1 MALGDAMQVELLKH
15 AMLRA
20 AAWPIETAT
29 DFSAPEL
36 ARAASALLETERRVL
51 ARREVTVAE
60 LYRSLP
66 RFEAQTRAYLL
77 SVKRHV
83 HCETEELPQPTAEVA
98 ARLAEDNAVARLM
111 EEEAA
116 ARRSLAEQ
124 SAEFDRMYAAEL
136 ERQRCLLRTRTSEAR
151 FLKALIVANSLVA
164 ARWANV
170 LRRIAGPARK
180 ERRLERTVFR
190 YLMRAA
196 GRPTPH
202 GAWAGV
208 ALISPA
214 QDGEPSSPFQVRQ
227 KHPHYQAAV
236 NLLPFTLML
245 SRLVRLD
252 RYRQALP
259 LRVNPTLHHVH
270 GGWRYAK
277 EADSRWLVLPYQRF
291 LSAVLRC
298 FEDGQSRPVLPIL
311 QALNGDSGGNPDVRD
326 SFERVIHGLIDA
338 DVLRVDLSLP
348 ARASD
353 VWEALDA
360 VIPRLLEP
368 DRTRWAAA
376 IRRIHS
382 HCEQLGRNF
391 ETLKPVDVD
400 YLRSAIQD
408 ELQKLWQAAGMP
420 GSSPEP
426 PVRLDMRLPFAIQWG
441 TAAFEAATRAT
452 RDFLAF
458 HAADGGAELFRRQ
471 SLFRRLRSLDGGPKE
486 PLLAFLATR
495 APCPGPEPSAD
506 EDDFCAGASAAT
518 RELLFSG
525 LPPDSP
531 EAQAA
536 AAHCQMWEHV
546 LEPVH
551 HQRVY
556 AVPPR
561 AANAGSL
568 AGPWGS
574 LLLRFSGENGIRI
587 GPGRPESMLFSA
599 RFATLIAKPCNGDA
613 PFLEELRTHA
623 SAAAANG
630 IELADIV
637 AWHPGN
643 PNAAIRPA
651 LVSGTLDAQ
660 GPRET
665 NLQNLYLR
673 VQPGGGRPWL
683 VRSEGTRPLLPVMTC
698 AANVGAR
705 DSASSALAAIASAH
719 GWEFLA
725 FGFPPLRAE
734 RLRWHH
740 LPKLLL
746 NDRTV
751 LASERWTLDK
761 HTVTQLRRLN
771 GSTRYLAWRHEVE
784 RRRVPALV
792 HMRTGADA
800 PELLMCTDS
809 PLAVQCCFDGADDQV
824 SELSLTEL
832 ADCLDALKDAEGR
845 HYLSEIAVTWC
856 ADHYWSELARE
867 ING

>member
-1 MALGDAMQVELLKH
+1 MRIELLKY
-15 AMLRA
+15 AVLRA
-20 AAWPIETAT
+20 AAWPIETAI

-36 ARAASALLETERRVL
+36 ARAASALLETERKVV
-51 ARREVTVAE
+51 ARREATVAE
-60 LYRSLP
+60 LYRALP
-66 RFEAQTRAYLL
+66 RFEPQTRAYLL

-83 HCETEELPQPTAEVA
+83 HCETGELPEPTAEVA
-98 ARLAEDNAVARLM
+98 ARIAQDGLVARLI

-124 SAEFDRMYAAEL
+124 SAEFERMYAAEL
-136 ERQRCLLRTRTSEAR
+136 ERQRSLLRIRTSEAR

-164 ARWANV
+164 ARWADV
-170 LRRIAGPARK
+170 LRGVAGPARK

-214 QDGEPSSPFQVRQ
+214 HEGEPSSAFHVLQ
-227 KHPHYQAAV
+227 KQPHYQAAV

-245 SRLVRLD
+245 SRLARLD
-252 RYRQALP
+252 RYRLALP
-259 LRVNPTLHHVH
+259 LRLNPTLHDVE
-270 GGWRYAK
+270 GGWRYAR
-277 EADSRWLVLPYQRF
+277 EGDPRWLVLPYQRF

-311 QALNGDSGGNPDVRD
+311 QALNGDSGGNPDVRA
-326 SFERVIHGLIDA
+326 SLERVICGLIDA

-348 ARASD
+348 ARAST
-353 VWEALDA
+353 VWEALDT

-368 DRTRWAAA
+368 DRSRWAAA
-376 IRRIHS
+376 IKRIHS
-382 HCEQLGRNF
+382 HCEQLGSKF
-391 ETLKPVDVD
+391 ETLKPVEVD
-400 YLRSAIQD
+400 SLRSAIED

-426 PVRLDMRLPFAIQWG
+426 AVRLDMRLPFALQWG
-441 TAAFEAATRAT
+441 AAAFEAARRAT
-452 RDFLAF
+452 QDFLAF

-471 SLFRRLRSLDGGPKE
+471 SLFRRLPSLNGAPEE
-486 PLLAFLATR
+486 PLLPFVAGR
-495 APCPGPEPSAD
+495 APSPDPEPSTGED
-506 EDDFCAGASAAT
+506 EFYAGACAAT

-525 LPPDSP
+525 LPPGSP

-536 AAHCQMWEHV
+536 AVHCQNWEHT

-551 HQRVY
+551 QQHTY
-556 AVPPR
+556 TIPPR
-561 AANAGSL
+561 APNGCSS

-574 LLLRFSGENGIRI
+574 LLLRLSTGKDIWI

-599 RFATLIAKPCNGDA
+599 RFAALLTEPGNGHA
-613 PFLEELRTHA
+613 PFLEEIRAHA
-623 SAAAANG
+623 GTAAANG
-630 IELADIV
+630 IELAEIV
-637 AWHPGN
+637 GWHPFN

-651 LVSGTLDAQ
+651 LASGTLDAQ
-660 GPRET
+660 GSRET

-683 VRSEGTRPLLPVMTC
+683 VRREGSRPLLPVATC

-740 LPKLLL
+740 LPRLLL
-746 NDRTV
+746 NEETV
-751 LASERWTLDK
+751 LAAERWTLDK
-761 HTVTQLRRLN
+761 HTVTQLRRSN
-771 GSTRYLAWRHEVE
+771 GPARYLAWRREME
-784 RRRVPALV
+784 KRGVPALV
-792 HMRTGADA
+792 HMRAGADA
-800 PELLMCTDS
+800 TELLMCTDS
-809 PLAVQCCFDGADDQV
+809 PLAVQCCFDGADDQI
-824 SELSLTEL
+824 SEISLTEL
-832 ADCLDALKDAEGR
+832 PDCPDAFSLKDPEGR
-845 HYLSEIAVTWC
+845 HHLSEVAVTWC

-867 ING
+867 IHG